1 MAYNPKKN
9 KNNNQ
14 VVTTIIGLVVTVVL
28 AYYISEFIKSK
39 REASATLVENM
50 SKPDNTNEQNE
61 LIRLKNLAEQKQLQ
75 EKQNAVPFKK
85 KVMYFFR
92 NQEPAVGKIT
102 FEAENYDVVFTVRDK
117 ATNKIAA
124 VIQLPQDRTAELNV
138 PLGDYSVNYALPNG
152 GTWQGLE
159 NLWGTFTSYHDSNK
173 DFLISRENTVN
184 GYVIHNSGIK
194 CCHQTVVASNRHISK
209 SEFFGGS

>member
-1 MAYNPKKN
+1 MAFKPRKN
-9 KNNNQ
+9 QNNNSGASI
-14 VVTTIIGLVVTVVL
+14 IIGIVVVVVL
-28 AYYISEFIKSK
+28 AYNISGYIKNRHSNTLNSGSNVSGTNNDLSK
-39 REASATLVENM
+39 IQSLDQQR
-50 SKPDNTNEQNE
+50 
-61 LIRLKNLAEQKQLQ
+61 QLQ
-75 EKQNAVPFKK
+75 QKDNAVPFEQ
-85 KVMYFFR
+85 KVMYFFS

-124 VIQLPQDRTAELNV
+124 VIQLPQNGTAELNV

-159 NLWGTFTSYHDSNK
+159 NLWGTFTSYHDSNQ

-194 CCHQTVVASNRHISK
+194 CCHQTVVASNRNISK
-209 SEFFGGS
+209 SEFLGGS

>member
-1 MAYNPKKN
+1 MAFKPRKN
-9 KNNNQ
+9 QNNNSGAT
-14 VVTTIIGLVVTVVL
+14 VIIGIVVAVVL
-28 AYYISEFIKSK
+28 AYNISGYIKNRHSNNSGSNISGQTNSDANNDLSK
-39 REASATLVENM
+39 IQSLDQQR
-50 SKPDNTNEQNE
+50 
-61 LIRLKNLAEQKQLQ
+61 QLQ
-75 EKQNAVPFKK
+75 EKNNAVPFEK
-85 KVMYFFR
+85 KVMYFFS

-159 NLWGTFTSYHDSNK
+159 NLWGTFTSYHNSNQ
-173 DFLISRENTVN
+173 DFLISRENTAN

-209 SEFFGGS
+209 SEFLGGS